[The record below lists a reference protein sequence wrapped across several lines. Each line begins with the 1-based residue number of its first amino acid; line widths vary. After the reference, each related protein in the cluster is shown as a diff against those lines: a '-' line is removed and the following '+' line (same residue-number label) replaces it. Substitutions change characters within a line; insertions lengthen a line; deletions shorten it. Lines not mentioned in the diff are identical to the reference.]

1 MAWGREEFEWE
12 RFSHLMAV
20 VFNTS
25 IWDTSK
31 TSPKQP
37 RDFNPLRQQEGEC
50 GPVEADDEAYQIV
63 EQMTDGEQ
71 GEH

>member
-20 VFNTS
+20 VFNAS

-37 RDFNPLRQQEGEC
+37 RDFNPLRQEGEC
-50 GPVEADDEAYQIV
+50 GPAEADDEAYRIV

>member
-37 RDFNPLRQQEGEC
+37 RDFNPLRHDGES
-50 GPVEADDEAYQIV
+50 GPVEADDEAYRIV
-63 EQMTDGEQ
+63 ERMTDGEQ